1 MNLLKVSAVK
11 TRQQQL
17 WSHMQHGALL
27 KAVRE
32 HQILHAGGKSQM
44 VIKDKT
50 SGKIFIASYCNKL
63 LTVVIDT

>member
-1 MNLLKVSAVK
+1 
-11 TRQQQL
+11 
-17 WSHMQHGALL
+17 MQHGALL
-27 KAVRE
+27 KAIRE
-32 HQILHAGGKSQM
+32 HQLLHAGGKSQM